1 MTIKDCIQY
10 EDKNIKEN
18 EVVKLLNSTEIM
30 KNVSN
35 EIYNDILWLLSHK
48 ELSYLYLLII
58 FSEKLANSFGITIV
72 VYFCFFNSSIFS
84 SICSVSFISSTF
96 IIISKKIL
104 KVNY

>member
-18 EVVKLLNSTEIM
+18 EVVKLLNSAEIM

-48 ELSYLYLLII
+48 ELSYL
-58 FSEKLANSFGITIV
+58 
-72 VYFCFFNSSIFS
+72 
-84 SICSVSFISSTF
+84 
-96 IIISKKIL
+96 
-104 KVNY
+104 